1 MLGLDR
7 PLLDRVRPRSLCVV
21 AGGIGILIGEKSD
34 GHDPMNTRMRQ
45 VYMYIYVRAC
55 VYISL
60 WTGTLISTGSRP
72 VNRTDWPHFMSYFS
86 ILSRRGDGTMPA

>member
-34 GHDPMNTRMRQ
+34 GHDPMNASG
-45 VYMYIYVRAC
+45 IYVYICACVC